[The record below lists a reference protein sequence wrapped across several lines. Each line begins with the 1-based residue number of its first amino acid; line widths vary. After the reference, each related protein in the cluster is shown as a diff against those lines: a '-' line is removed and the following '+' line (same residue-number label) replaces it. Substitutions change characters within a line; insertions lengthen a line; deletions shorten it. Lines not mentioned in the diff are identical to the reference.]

1 MKRMYNANKIKTFTP
16 ILPVGKG
23 PTGTSAHECI
33 EEILNDL
40 NEIAVD
46 RLNNEQFERFVNFL
60 VDSLKLNDFIDGE
73 YTIFGDYKII
83 IEHMT
88 VSEFEALTEFAGY

>member
-1 MKRMYNANKIKTFTP
+1 MYNANKIKTFTP
-16 ILPVGKG
+16 ILPVGKE

-33 EEILNDL
+33 AEIVNDL
-40 NEIAVD
+40 NEIASD

-60 VDSLKLNDFIDGE
+60 VDSLKLNDLIDGV

-83 IEHMT
+83 
-88 VSEFEALTEFAGY
+88 SK